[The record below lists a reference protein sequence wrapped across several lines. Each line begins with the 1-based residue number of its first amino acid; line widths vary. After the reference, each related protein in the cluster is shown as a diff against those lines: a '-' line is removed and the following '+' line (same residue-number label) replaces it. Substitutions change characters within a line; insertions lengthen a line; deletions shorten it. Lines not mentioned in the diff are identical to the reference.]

1 MTAHKTISQ
10 LPAEII
16 EAIIDSAWHMPLSSD
31 ERITLMRSSLLVSTT
46 WADIFDLVSSRDVY
60 IPSAVFCDH
69 FIQRLRS
76 QPPAVSPS
84 STFEWFLEY
93 FGAPS
98 KPSTSIQSRSANQA
112 CQSITIQIAN
122 ADIHFDRNARMR
134 LPMGGVLD
142 HLLENLDVWSLA
154 PNLRRLSIEYVDAGF
169 EDIFRRTG
177 PAALPTQI
185 THLDLRYSFSRATPT
200 WLVEALRKKQE
211 RQRHIGWIAPSI
223 TRLSIVGAGE
233 NTIRDMLLACPNVKI
248 LDGECGSMQV

>member
-1 MTAHKTISQ
+1 

-31 ERITLMRSSLLVSTT
+31 ERITLMRSSLLVSST

-60 IPSAVFCDH
+60 ILSAVFCDH
-69 FIQRLRS
+69 FIQRLCS
-76 QPPAVSPS
+76 QPPAVSP
-84 STFEWFLEY
+84 
-93 FGAPS
+93 
-98 KPSTSIQSRSANQA
+98 SIQSRSANQA

-233 NTIRDMLLACPNVKI
+233 NTIRDMLLACPNVK
-248 LDGECGSMQV
+248 